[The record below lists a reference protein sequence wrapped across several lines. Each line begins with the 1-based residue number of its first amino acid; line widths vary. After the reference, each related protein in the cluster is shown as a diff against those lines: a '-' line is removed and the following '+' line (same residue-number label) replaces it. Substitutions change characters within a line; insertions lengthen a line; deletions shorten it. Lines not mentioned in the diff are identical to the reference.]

1 MDVLNQEIIGNELWR
16 WFAYSLVVVASLM
29 VSKSVTYVFRKVF
42 PKLTA
47 KTSFQADDLVL
58 DVIRRPVSQ
67 MVLLSGLYFGL
78 HLFSVDD
85 GISVAELAAVSGVYF
100 FVITIVLVY
109 MIASLYGEILSHYL
123 TPVVERTETKL
134 DDQLLPIAIKGG
146 RFVIWS
152 LGLIIAFSNAGIDV
166 TSLIAGMG
174 IGGLALAMAANDT
187 VSNMFGGASIF
198 ADRPFEIGDEI
209 SVKGVSG
216 KVEEIGIR
224 TTRIRTYE
232 DTIYIIPN
240 KAVADSPVENLSAR
254 RKRKRILSLGLT
266 YDTTYEQIQE
276 AKILINKIL
285 DDIGGIEADPTLR
298 LDDFGDSALLLKVIF
313 WVVDTGEYWGKV
325 AEINEAILK
334 EFGDA
339 GLEFAFPTQTLHVKQ
354 LSS

>member
-1 MDVLNQEIIGNELWR
+1 MDVLYQEIIGNELWR
-16 WFAYSLVVVASLM
+16 WVAYGVVIVVTLM
-29 VSKSVTYVFRKVF
+29 VSKSVSYVFRRVF

-47 KTSFQADDLVL
+47 KTSFRGDDLVL
-58 DVIRRPVSQ
+58 DVIRRPASHL
-67 MVLLSGLYFGL
+67 VLLSGFYFGL
-78 HLFSVDD
+78 YLFTVDE
-85 GISVAELAAVSGVYF
+85 GIAVAEMAVVSGVYY
-100 FVITIVLVY
+100 FVITIILVY
-109 MIASLYGEILSHYL
+109 MIASLYGEILTYYL

-209 SVKGVSG
+209 SLKGVSG
-216 KVEEIGIR
+216 SVEEIGIR

-232 DTIYIIPN
+232 DTIFIIPN
-240 KAVADSPVENLSAR
+240 KAVADSPVENLSSR
-254 RKRKRILSLGLT
+254 RKRKRVLSLGLT
-266 YDTTYEQIQE
+266 YDTSYEQIQE
-276 AKILINKIL
+276 AKRLVNKIL
-285 DDIGGIEADPTLR
+285 GDVGGIEPDPTVR

-313 WVVDTGEYWGKV
+313 WVSDTGEYWGKV
-325 AEINEAILK
+325 AAINEAILK

-339 GLEFAFPTQTLHVKQ
+339 GLEMAFPTQTLHVKQ
-354 LSS
+354 ISS